1 MALCGMKCID
11 LRLNP
16 VKILGIH
23 ISYNKKI
30 ESDENFLK
38 QITSIEKF
46 LKLWHKRNLK
56 HH

>member
-30 ESDENFLK
+30 ESDENFPK
-38 QITSIEKF
+38 QI
-46 LKLWHKRNLK
+46 K
-56 HH
+56 HWKISQAMA